1 MTKIRFGALALIVLL
16 SGCGTIK
23 YDNELNMGP
32 RQWVVYVSEKHS
44 GWPPQVHNYRTSEG
58 ESIDVQARSTRG
70 AGSFQES
77 MTDFCKK
84 TGGIDGAGRPGAYYC
99 YNPTG
104 PTYLYILSETG
115 SISSPRG
122 PSYFVSLNELNRFN
136 AEAAVGFYRKAVA
149 LGVSVPSEGKEEF
162 KKYSDKVALEY
173 ERKESLA
180 VNSSSN
186 ITNDVPIKKIDL
198 SWIKVGVEVC
208 TDLVTGIRL
217 EGTVEQLAGER
228 VKVFIEDAYL
238 ISNPSLVPGGFKQ
251 RYDWMKN
258 TEIRKCN

>member
-1 MTKIRFGALALIVLL
+1 MTKIKFGALALIGLL

-77 MTDFCKK
+77 MIDFCKK
-84 TGGIDGAGRPGAYYC
+84 TGGIDGAGRPGTYYC
-99 YNPTG
+99 YNHSG
-104 PTYLYILSETG
+104 PTYLYGLRETG
-115 SISSPRG
+115 NISSPQG
-122 PSYFVSLNELNRFN
+122 PSYFVNLNELDRSN
-136 AEAAVGFYRKAVA
+136 AEAAVSFYRKVDA
-149 LGVSVPSEGKEEF
+149 LSMTLPSEGKEEF
-162 KKYSDKVALEY
+162 EKYSAKVAQENEQKKL
-173 ERKESLA
+173 ST
-180 VNSSSN
+180 VNTSSN
-186 ITNDVPIKKIDL
+186 VTNNKPIKKIDL

-208 TDLVTGIRL
+208 TDLVTGVRL

-228 VKVFIEDAYL
+228 VKVFIEDAYF
-238 ISNPSLVPGGFKQ
+238 ISNPSFVPGGFKQ

-258 TEIRKCN
+258 TEIHKCN